1 MLALLL
7 RTAPFILIPALASAN
22 VPAPQTSFCVE
33 LKHTVQAVERR
44 EVAKLELAT
53 SRPNF
58 GFQTACGVQGEGWF
72 CHQALA
78 PVALSFE
85 VLTQQVANCL
95 PQAKRLPSRWPGEA
109 VFIDR
114 SVRIRIQQSG
124 APQAQVGRIVTLSIE
139 PTEHRK

>member
-1 MLALLL
+1 MPALLL

-22 VPAPQTSFCVE
+22 VPARHTSFCVE
-33 LKHTVQAVERR
+33 LKHTVQAVARR
-44 EVAKLELAT
+44 EVAKLEVAR

-78 PVALSFE
+78 PFALSFQA
-85 VLTQQVANCL
+85 LTEQVAYCL
-95 PQAKRLPSRWPGEA
+95 PQAKRLPSQWPGEA
-109 VFIDR
+109 VFTDR

-124 APQAQVGRIVTLSIE
+124 APQAHVGRIVTLSIE
-139 PTEHRK
+139 PTELQ